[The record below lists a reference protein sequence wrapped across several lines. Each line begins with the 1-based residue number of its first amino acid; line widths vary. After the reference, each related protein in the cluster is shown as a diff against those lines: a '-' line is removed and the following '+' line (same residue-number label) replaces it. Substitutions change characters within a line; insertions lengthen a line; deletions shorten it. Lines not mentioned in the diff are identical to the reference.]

1 MPLLDRTARILREAI
16 SAAAT
21 ASGWELE
28 PQNAMVEVPRD
39 TSHGDLA
46 STAALSLAG
55 PLKRNPQDV
64 AEELKKALEEAPPPP
79 EIVPLASIEV
89 AAPGFLNF
97 HMKAQWLESGLVEVF
112 SEGPAYGQ
120 SDRLADEAILFEF
133 ISANPTGPLN
143 VVSARAAAVGDVLAA
158 LCEAAGARVEREFY
172 VNDAGRQVWLLG
184 ASLEAR
190 LRQELGED
198 APLPEEGY
206 HGDYLV
212 DMATQLVSE
221 GMPQWWESPDREERV
236 QRLAEWAVERV
247 LIQQRKTLETFG
259 LEFDTW
265 FRESSLY
272 KEGAVEE
279 TLEVLRSR
287 GHIYEAEGAVWLR
300 STTFGD
306 EKDRVLITSDGRAT
320 YLLPDVAYHR
330 NKFGRG
336 WKTLVDLW
344 GPDHHGYIA
353 RMHAALQA
361 LGYPREA
368 FQVLI
373 IQQVNLLR
381 GGETVKMSKRAGRL
395 IEMEELIEEVGSDA
409 TRFFFLMRGTSTHLD
424 FDLDLAVSQ
433 NEENP
438 VYYVQYA
445 HARISSILLKAE
457 GDGVDVDAEIAG
469 ADFSVLVAPEER
481 ALLRGLVGFPQV
493 VAEAAQA
500 FEPHRIPIY
509 LRELAATFHPFYH
522 NHRVVG
528 SPPARQAA
536 RLALCLGVRQ
546 VLANGLGLLGV
557 SAPDRM

>member
-1 MPLLDRTARILREAI
+1 VPLLYRTTRALREAI

-28 PQNAMVEVPRD
+28 PQNAVVEVPRD

-55 PLKRNPQDV
+55 PLKRNPRDV
-64 AEELKKALEEAPPPP
+64 AEELKKALEENPPPP

-97 HMKAQWLESGLVEVF
+97 RLEAQWLESGLVEVL
-112 SEGPAYGQ
+112 SEGPAYGR
-120 SDRLADEAILFEF
+120 SDRLEDEAILFEF

-198 APLPEEGY
+198 VPLPEEGY

-221 GMPQWWESPDREERV
+221 ELPQWWESPDREERV

-265 FRESSLY
+265 FRESSLH

-320 YLLPDVAYHR
+320 YLLPDAAYHR

-368 FQVLI
+368 FRVLI

-409 TRFFFLMRGTSTHLD
+409 ARFFFLMRSTSTHLD

-457 GDGVDVDAEIAG
+457 TDGVDVDAEIAG
-469 ADFSVLVAPEER
+469 ADLSVLEAPEER
-481 ALLRGLVGFPQV
+481 ALLRGLVEFPHV
-493 VAEAAQA
+493 VAEAALA

-509 LRELAATFHPFYH
+509 LREVAATFHPFYH

-528 SPPARQAA
+528 SPPAHQAA

-546 VLANGLGLLGV
+546 MLANGLGLLGV